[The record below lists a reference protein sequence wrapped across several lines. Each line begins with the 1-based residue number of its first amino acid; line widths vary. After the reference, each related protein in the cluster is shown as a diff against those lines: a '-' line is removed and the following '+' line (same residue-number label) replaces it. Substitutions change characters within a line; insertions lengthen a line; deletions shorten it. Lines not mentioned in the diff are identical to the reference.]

1 MKGGFRVGD
10 KRKVVVDTSKL
21 MEKISEVEQMM
32 ADYQIVLPM
41 VVLEELDNHKDNY
54 KDLIRSYKGR
64 NAIRFINKYYDE
76 IEFVECND
84 DIGKN
89 DNKIIDVAINYNAKV
104 FTNDVCMKVKAR
116 TNELEVLDLDGEVDF
131 KDYSG
136 YTEVCTDNDETN
148 KKLSILYED
157 RAENVFG
164 LNINEYLLVK
174 NEDGSLADKLKY
186 TENGY
191 VNFNNKNLDSKA
203 LGKIKP
209 LDEYQSCLIDCL
221 INNQM
226 TMVRGRAGSG
236 KSLLSLAYSLGMIE
250 SGKYDK
256 LIIFAN
262 PVNSRNAA
270 RLGFYPGTRLEK
282 VLDSF
287 VGSMLSSK
295 LGGTEGIYQ
304 LIERGKLEI
313 LPFSDIR
320 GYDTSGMNAIVYIVE
335 AQNLDVD
342 LMKLA
347 IQRISDDC
355 KLIIDGDN
363 NAQVD
368 MIAYEGLSNGMRRV
382 SEVFSGKDF
391 YGEVELRNVH
401 RSKLAKV
408 ADEM

>member
-1 MKGGFRVGD
+1 MGEK
-10 KRKVVVDTSKL
+10 KNVVVDTSKL
-21 MEKISEVEQMM
+21 MEKLTEIEQIMQE
-32 ADYQIVLPM
+32 YQVILPTT
-41 VVLEELDNHKDNY
+41 VLEELDNHKDNY
-54 KDLIRSYKGR
+54 KDQIKSYKGR
-64 NAIRFINKYYDE
+64 NAIKFINKHYNE
-76 IEFVECND
+76 IIFVECD
-84 DIGKN
+84 DSIVKN
-89 DNKIIDVAINYNAKV
+89 DNKIVNVAVEHDAMI
-104 FTNDVCMKVKAR
+104 FTNDICMKVKSKSSG
-116 TNELEVLDLDGEVDF
+116 LEILDLEDTNTYE
-131 KDYSG
+131 DYSG
-136 YTEVCTDNDETN
+136 YKEIYTDKEDDNVN
-148 KKLSILYED
+148 LSEIYSD
-157 RAENVFG
+157 KSNNIFN

-174 NEDGSLADKLKY
+174 DADGILADKLKY
-186 TENGY
+186 TKEGF
-191 VNFNNKNLDSKA
+191 VNFNNKSLDSKA

-209 LDEYQSCLIDCL
+209 LDEYQSCLIDSL

-226 TMVRGRAGSG
+226 TMVRGKAGSG
-236 KSLLSLAYSLGMIE
+236 KSLLSLAYSLSMIE

-256 LIIFAN
+256 LIVFAN

-295 LGGTEGIYQ
+295 LGGMEGIYQ

-335 AQNLDVD
+335 SQNLDVD

-363 NAQVD
+363 NSQVD
-368 MIAYEGLSNGMRRV
+368 MVVYEGMNNGMTRV
-382 SEVFSGKDF
+382 SEIFRGKDF
-391 YGEVELRNVH
+391 YGEVELKNVH
-401 RSKLAKV
+401 RSKLAEI
-408 ADEM
+408 ADLM

>member
-1 MKGGFRVGD
+1 MKD
-10 KRKVVVDTSKL
+10 KKRVVVDTSKL
-21 MEKISEVEQMM
+21 MERLTEIEQIMES
-32 ADYQIVLPM
+32 YQIVLPTI
-41 VVLEELDNHKDNY
+41 VLEELDNHKDNY
-54 KDLIRSYKGR
+54 KDQIKSYKGR
-64 NAIRFINKYYDE
+64 NAIKFINKHYNN
-76 IEFVECND
+76 IEFADCND
-84 DIGKN
+84 KIEKN
-89 DNKIIDVAINYNAKV
+89 DNKIIDVAIKNNALV
-104 FTNDVCMKVKAR
+104 FTNDICMKVKAKSSNL
-116 TNELEVLDLDGEVDF
+116 TVLELIDDIEY

-136 YTEVCTDNDETN
+136 YTEIFTDNEESN
-148 KKLSILYED
+148 EKLSEIYKDKTNNML
-157 RAENVFG
+157 N

-174 NEDGSLADKLKY
+174 NEDGSLADKMKY
-186 TENGY
+186 TKDGF
-191 VNFNNKNLDSKA
+191 VNFNNKSLDSKA

-209 LDEYQSCLIDCL
+209 LDEYQSCLIDSL

-226 TMVRGRAGSG
+226 TMVRGKAGSG
-236 KSLLSLAYSLGMIE
+236 KSLLSLAYSLSMIE
-250 SGKYDK
+250 NGKYDK

-295 LGGTEGIYQ
+295 LGGIEGIYQ

-320 GYDTSGMNAIVYIVE
+320 GYDTSGMNAIVYIIE

-363 NAQVD
+363 NSQVD
-368 MIAYEGLSNGMRRV
+368 MVAYEGLSNGMRRV
-382 SEVFSGKDF
+382 SEVFRGKDF
-391 YGEVELRNVH
+391 YGEVELKNVH
-401 RSKLAKV
+401 RSKLAEV
-408 ADEM
+408 ADLM

>member
-1 MKGGFRVGD
+1 MGD
-10 KRKVVVDTSKL
+10 KKKVVVDTSKL
-21 MEKISEVEQMM
+21 MERLAEVEQIMEN
-32 ADYQIVLPM
+32 YQIVLPTT
-41 VVLEELDNHKDNY
+41 VLEELDNHKDNY
-54 KDLIRSYKGR
+54 KDQIKSYKGR
-64 NAIRFINKYYDE
+64 NAIKFINSHYNNIKFTECDDT
-76 IEFVECND
+76 IE
-84 DIGKN
+84 KN
-89 DNKIIDVAINYNAKV
+89 DNKIIDVAIKNNALV
-104 FTNDVCMKVKAR
+104 FTNDICMKVKAKS
-116 TNELEVLDLDGEVDF
+116 NNLMVLELIDDVEY

-136 YTEVCTDNDETN
+136 CTEILTN
-148 KKLSILYED
+148 NEESNEKLSEIYKDKTNNAL
-157 RAENVFG
+157 N

-174 NEDGSLADKLKY
+174 NEDGSLADKMKY
-186 TENGY
+186 TKDGF
-191 VNFNNKNLDSKA
+191 VNFNNKSLDSKA

-209 LDEYQSCLIDCL
+209 LDEYQSCLIDSL

-226 TMVRGRAGSG
+226 TMVRGKAGSG
-236 KSLLSLAYSLGMIE
+236 KSLLSLAYSLSMIE

-295 LGGTEGIYQ
+295 LGGAEGIYQ

-363 NAQVD
+363 NSQVD
-368 MIAYEGLSNGMRRV
+368 MVAYEGLSNGMRRV
-382 SEVFSGKDF
+382 SEVFRGKDF
-391 YGEVELRNVH
+391 YGEIELKNVH
-401 RSKLAKV
+401 RSKLAEV
-408 ADEM
+408 ADLM

>member
-1 MKGGFRVGD
+1 MEGGLRLTE
-10 KRKVVVDTSKL
+10 KQKVVVDTSKL
-21 MEKISEVEQMM
+21 MEKISELELLVNE
-32 ADYQIVLPM
+32 YQLIIPYI
-41 VVLEELDNHKDNY
+41 VLEELDNHKDNY
-54 KDLIRSYKGR
+54 KDAIRSYKGR
-64 NAIRFINKYYDE
+64 NAIRFINKHYEDF
-76 IEFVECND
+76 IFAECD
-84 DIGKN
+84 DVIQKN
-89 DNKIIDVAINYNAKV
+89 DNKIIDVAIKYNAKI
-104 FTNDVCMKVKAR
+104 FTNDLCMKVKSR
-116 TNELEVLDLDGEVDF
+116 TSKLEVLELNNQNVEINYNGYKEVYANTSDHN
-131 KDYSG
+131 
-136 YTEVCTDNDETN
+136 E
-148 KKLSILYED
+148 KLSEIYKDKFNNAFDL
-157 RAENVFG
+157 R
-164 LNINEYLLVK
+164 INEYLLVR

-186 TENGY
+186 TANGY
-191 VNFNNKNLDSKA
+191 INFRNKTLDSRA

-209 LDEYQSCLIDCL
+209 KDEYQSCLVDSL
-221 INNQM
+221 TDNQM
-226 TMVRGRAGSG
+226 TMVRGKAGSG
-236 KSLLSLAYSLGMIE
+236 KSLLSLAYSLNMIE

-262 PVNSRNAA
+262 PVGSRNAA

-295 LGGTEGIYQ
+295 LGGEEGVYQ

-320 GYDTSGMNAIVYIVE
+320 GYDTSGMNAIVYIIE

-363 NAQVD
+363 NSQVD
-368 MIAYEGLSNGMRRV
+368 MIAYEGMNNGMKRV
-382 SEVFSGKDF
+382 SEVFRGKDF
-391 YGEVELRNVH
+391 YGEVELKNVH
-401 RSKLAKV
+401 RSKLAGI

>member
-1 MKGGFRVGD
+1 MGD
-10 KRKVVVDTSKL
+10 KKGLVVVDTSKL
-21 MEKISEVEQMM
+21 MEKLSELELLMCE
-32 ADYQIVLPM
+32 YQLVIPTI
-41 VVLEELDNHKDNY
+41 VLEELDNHKDNY
-54 KDLIRSYKGR
+54 RDEVRSYKGR
-64 NAIRFINKYYDE
+64 NAIKFINRNYDE
-76 IEFVECND
+76 LIFAECD
-84 DIGKN
+84 ETIVKN
-89 DNKIIDVAINYNAKV
+89 DNKIIDIAIKNQALV
-104 FTNDVCMKVKAR
+104 FTGDICMKVKAKVNGL
-116 TNELEVLDLDGEVDF
+116 TVVELENEKV
-131 KDYSG
+131 
-136 YTEVCTDNDETN
+136 NDEYCGYAEIYTN
-148 KKLSILYED
+148 NNEDNIKLSEIYKD
-157 RAENVFG
+157 KSNNTFG
-164 LNINEYLLVK
+164 LNVNEYLLVK
-174 NEDGSLADKLKY
+174 NSDGSLADKMRY
-186 TENGY
+186 TENGFTS
-191 VNFNNKNLDSKA
+191 FNNKSLDSRA

-209 LDEYQSCLIDCL
+209 LDEYQSCLIDSL

-226 TMVRGRAGSG
+226 TMVRGKAGSG
-236 KSLLSLAYSLGMIE
+236 KSLLSLAYSLSMIE

-295 LGGTEGIYQ
+295 LGGVEGIYQ

-320 GYDTSGMNAIVYIVE
+320 GYDTAGMNAIVYIIE

-363 NAQVD
+363 NSQVD
-368 MIAYEGLSNGMRRV
+368 MVAYEGINNGMRRV
-382 SEVFSGKDF
+382 SEVFRGKDF
-391 YGEVELRNVH
+391 YGEVELKNVH
-401 RSKLAKV
+401 RSKLAEV
-408 ADEM
+408 ADKL